1 MYDIVIPSWQFNFYL
16 ACKKN
21 LYGTIPRC
29 WQLTHCA
36 NSTSSDISLQ
46 TLSSIITIMLVCP
59 RCGTSNLQNRRSLS
73 IHLARYCTGP
83 TCLSNTLT
91 TVTSTPHSFYN
102 PVLLL
107 HNDIWHNADNICGN
121 HQQKCRNNWNDR
133 QVGCRTAAIVPKL
146 NPNTA
151 FS

>member
-59 RCGTSNLQNRRSLS
+59 RCGTSNLHNCCSLS
-73 IHLARYCTGP
+73 VHLAQYCTGP
-83 TCLSNTLT
+83 TFLSNTLT
-91 TVTSTPHSFYN
+91 TGTSTSHSHDGRH
-102 PVLLL
+102 PLSM
-107 HNDIWHNADNICGN
+107 ATTS
-121 HQQKCRNNWNDR
+121 HQQATHFNIPEVNIALPTIN
-133 QVGCRTAAIVPKL
+133 TL
-146 NPNTA
+146 NAMPSISHLSSTQTD
-151 FS
+151 